1 MKTIT
6 RQFNRFFEERIKLI
20 VIIQLI
26 LVIPVVT
33 YAVYTWSSDINRLH
47 EGIFYLMVA
56 FVHFLNVIENII
68 LRKKG
73 TSIIWLIPT
82 VLFVIIGIDNLLDI

>member
-6 RQFNRFFEERIKLI
+6 RQFNRLFEERIKLI

-33 YAVYTWSSDINRLH
+33 YAVYTRSSDINRLH

-56 FVHFLNVIENII
+56 FVHF
-68 LRKKG
+68 
-73 TSIIWLIPT
+73 
-82 VLFVIIGIDNLLDI
+82 